1 MRLKIKYL
9 TSFILTTAVVLSS
22 FSFVAAFPDEGMY
35 TPDQIAR
42 LPLRQKGLRINPS
55 QIYNTTG
62 APDISDAVI
71 SLSIGCTA
79 EFVSPQGLILTNH
92 HCGFDA
98 LVAASSAGKDYGKDG
113 YKADSM
119 KDELPAKDYSLSI
132 TNRVEDVTAK
142 IKKGTENLTGDA
154 LSQALQTN
162 TENLLAAER
171 AKLPEGTNVEIRALN
186 SGFYYYLY
194 ETKRIN
200 DVRLV
205 YAPPQMIGFYGG
217 DPDNFEWS
225 RHVGDFTFLR
235 AYVAPDGKSAQYS
248 PNNVPYKP
256 KKFLTISL
264 NGVRENDFV
273 FVMGYPGGTTRYRES
288 QFIDYSQKT
297 NFPFL
302 AEYLTAWGDA
312 LRKVGETDEAKRV
325 ALQGEVANID
335 NGRKLYEGGVVALN
349 RSNFIE
355 TRRQEEARFATWV
368 NQNPQRRAKY
378 GELLANLDRLSK
390 DFFAAGARDRLLRT
404 FPKAPTQPVSP
415 YAPVY
420 GEILDAVAAV
430 RTGRKLDDKKR
441 AEIEAV
447 YKEREPLLEREMIK
461 YFLKAASELPADQKF
476 AAVENVFGKY
486 QGRERR
492 EAEEKFARS
501 IADDKD
507 FNEPKDIFDLYDDTF
522 ASLQRRFPDI
532 VNIAAAQVEERSAY
546 MSRAGKYNSDID
558 RYRLLYQEGMA
569 EMNRGKILYPDANFT
584 QRFTYGYVKGYKPRE
599 AVIYTPFT
607 TLKGV
612 IEKDT
617 GVFPFDVPEKLKE
630 LQKTRNFGRYGVGD
644 SVPVNFL
651 ATTDIIGGNSGSPIM
666 NAYGEQ
672 VGIVFD
678 GNYEGLGDDIFFSN
692 DYGRT
697 IAVDIRYVLFVTE
710 KFGNAKWI
718 VDELTIKSGTP
729 KAKTAGAK

>member
-1 MRLKIKYL
+1 MRLKTKFL
-9 TSFILTTAVVLSS
+9 TSFVLTIAVLLSS
-22 FSFVAAFPDEGMY
+22 FSFVAAFPDEGMF

-42 LPLRQKGLRINPS
+42 LPLKQKGLKIDPSAVYNP
-55 QIYNTTG
+55 NG
-62 APDISDAVI
+62 GPDISDAVI
-71 SLSIGCTA
+71 SLSVGCTA

-98 LVAASSAGKDYGKDG
+98 IVSASSAGKDYGKDG

-119 KDELPAKDYSLSI
+119 KNELPAKDYSLSI
-132 TNRVEDVTAK
+132 TNRVQDVTAK
-142 IKKGTENLTGDA
+142 IKKGTESLTGEA
-154 LSQALQTN
+154 LAQAIAANVKSLQE
-162 TENLLAAER
+162 TEQGKVPADT
-171 AKLPEGTNVEIRALN
+171 KIEIRMLN
-186 SGFYYYLY
+186 NGFYYYLY
-194 ETKRIN
+194 ETKQIN
-200 DVRLV
+200 DIRVV

-225 RHVGDFTFLR
+225 RHTGDFTFLR
-235 AYVAPDGKSAQYS
+235 AYVAPDGSSAEYS

-264 NGVRENDFV
+264 GGLKENDFV

-288 QFIDYSQKT
+288 QFIEYSQKT

-302 AEYLTAWGDA
+302 VEYLTSWSNA
-312 LRKVGETDEAKRV
+312 LRMVGEEDEAKRV
-325 ALQGEVANID
+325 ALQSEIANLD
-335 NGRKLYEGGVVALN
+335 NGRKLYEGGITALN
-349 RSNFIE
+349 RAGFVDQ
-355 TRRQEEARFATWV
+355 RRAEEARFATWAGA
-368 NQNPQRRAKY
+368 NAQRKAKY
-378 GELLANLDRLSK
+378 GELLGNLDRVSK
-390 DFFAAGARDRLLRT
+390 DFYSIGARDRLLRT
-404 FPKAPTQPVSP
+404 FPRAAAQPVSP

-430 RTGRKLDDKKR
+430 RAGKKLDDKKR

-447 YKEREPLLEREMIK
+447 YKDREPLLEYEMLK

-476 AAVENVFGKY
+476 QAVENVFGKK

-492 EAEEKFARS
+492 EAEEKFAKS
-501 IADDKD
+501 IAEDND
-507 FNEPKDIFDLYDDTF
+507 FNEAKDIFGLYDDSF
-522 ASLQRRFPDI
+522 ADLQRKFPDI
-532 VNIAAAQVEERSAY
+532 VNIAAAHVEERNAY
-546 MSRAGKYNSDID
+546 AGRARAYNGEID

-569 EMNRGKILYPDANFT
+569 EMKRGTLYPDANFT

-599 AVIYTPFT
+599 AVTYTPFT

-617 GVFPFDVPEKLKE
+617 GVFPFDVPQKLKD
-630 LQKTRNFGRYGVGD
+630 LQKSRDFGRYGVGD

-651 ATTDIIGGNSGSPIM
+651 STTDIIGGNSGSPIM

-678 GNYEGLGDDIFFSN
+678 GNYEGLGNDIFFAP

-697 IAVDIRYVLFVTE
+697 IAVDIRFVLFVTE
-710 KFGNAKWI
+710 KFANAKWI
-718 VDELTIKSGTP
+718 VDELTIKGGASR
-729 KAKTAGAK
+729 AAGAR